1 MAGKTYAIP
10 AQGAG
15 HFKLLGQIRAVGDM
29 RLDIPEGI
37 LNIGGNGKGY
47 VLESRTDWNPTD
59 AANQDGSLD
68 ALAVGDD
75 VYLYAV
81 QSDDGRAGLVASQNI
96 TVPGGY
102 TSDNSRRIGGF
113 HYGRWRPL
121 SERYNASFNPS
132 TIIVPTS
139 VWDLGHR
146 PTCDPTGMVEVIPG
160 KLWADIYLSS
170 EDGASW
176 PETVPLSRFNA
187 TPLSGA
193 EGYSRYLDLPR
204 LAANAGK
211 RLPTV
216 AEFFVY
222 ADGAP
227 QGNDG
232 NNDTAWS
239 ATSNS
244 GRTQTGAVAKAVSC
258 TGVVDAAGNL
268 WEPMLDHYDV
278 GSTSGADY
286 NWSRAIV
293 ENGKDA
299 SHNRGEICHRRWRMW
314 IAGGRFDS
322 GVQCGSRCVN
332 SSSHPELVNALVGLR
347 CVCDSL

>member
-1 MAGKTYAIP
+1 MATKTFAIP

-15 HFKLLGQIRAVGDM
+15 HFGLMGQIEASGDM

-37 LNIGGNGKGY
+37 LNIGGNGQGY
-47 VLESRTDWNPTD
+47 VLVSRTDWNPVD
-59 AANQDGSLD
+59 PANQDGSLD

-81 QSDDGRAGLVASQNI
+81 QGADGRAGLVASQNI

-102 TSDNSRRIGGF
+102 TADTSRRIGGF

-121 SERYNASFNPS
+121 AERYNAAYAPP
-132 TIIVPTS
+132 TQIVPTS

-146 PTCDPTGMVEVIPG
+146 PKCDPTGMVEIIPG
-160 KLWADIYLSS
+160 RLWADIYLSS
-170 EDGASW
+170 EDGGVW
-176 PETVPLSRFNA
+176 PETMPLSRFNA
-187 TPLSGA
+187 TPLTGT

-239 ATSNS
+239 ATTNT
-244 GRTQTGAVAKAVSC
+244 GRANTGDVAKSVSC
-258 TGVVDAAGNL
+258 TGVVDAVGNV
-268 WEPMLDHYDV
+268 WEPMLDHYDS
-278 GSTSGADY
+278 GSTGWAWD
-286 NWSRAIV
+286 RAILQ
-293 ENGKDA
+293 NGKDSA
-299 SHNRGEICHRRWRMW
+299 EARGEVYHVRWRMW
-314 IAGGRFDS
+314 IAGCYWDYGDR
-322 GVQCGSRCVN
+322 CGSRAVDSSNNPEDVN
-332 SSSHPELVNALVGLR
+332 SAVGLR

>member
-1 MAGKTYAIP
+1 MVQKTYAIP

-15 HFKLLGQIRAVGDM
+15 HFGLLGSIRAVGDT
-29 RLDIPEGI
+29 RLDVPEGI

-47 VLESRTDWNPTD
+47 VMEPLTDWDPFVAD
-59 AANQDGSLD
+59 NQDGSLD
-68 ALAVGDD
+68 GLAVGDD

-81 QSDDGRAGLVASQNI
+81 QGDDGRAGLVASQNI

-102 TSDNSRRIGGF
+102 TADNSRRIGGF

-121 SERYNASFNPS
+121 SERYNAAFVPPVQ
-132 TIIVPTS
+132 IVPTS

-160 KLWADIYLSS
+160 RLWADIYLNS
-170 EDGASW
+170 EDGQAW
-176 PETVPLSRFNA
+176 PNTVPLSRFNA
-187 TPLSGA
+187 TPLTGT

-204 LAANAGK
+204 LLANAGK
-211 RLPTV
+211 RFPTL

-244 GRTQTGAVAKAVSC
+244 GRTQTGAVAKSVSC
-258 TGVVDAAGNL
+258 TGVVDAVGNAWDPL
-268 WEPMLDHYDV
+268 SDHYDV
-278 GSTSGADY
+278 GSTSSTPYVWD
-286 NWSRAIV
+286 RAIL

-299 SHNRGEICHRRWRMW
+299 SIPRGEVYHVRWRMW
-314 IAGGRFDS
+314 LAGGSFDS
-322 GVQCGSRCVN
+322 GAQCGARCAG
-332 SSSHPELVNALVGLR
+332 SSYIPDYVRAYVGLR
-347 CVCDSL
+347 GVCDSL

>member
-1 MAGKTYAIP
+1 MAEKTYAIP

-15 HFKLLGQIRAVGDM
+15 HFKLLGAIRAVGDM

-47 VLESRTDWNPTD
+47 VLEARTDWDPT
-59 AANQDGSLD
+59 APANQDGSLD
-68 ALAVGDD
+68 ALALGDD

-81 QSDDGRAGLVASQNI
+81 QSDDGVAGLLASQNI

-102 TSDNSRRIGGF
+102 TADNSRRIGGF

-121 SERYNASFNPS
+121 AERYNAAYAPP
-132 TIIVPTS
+132 TQIVPTS

-146 PTCDPTGMVEVIPG
+146 PKCDPAGMVEVIPG
-160 KLWADIYLSS
+160 KLWADIYLNS
-170 EDGASW
+170 EDGGVW
-176 PETVPLSRFNA
+176 PETIPLSRFNA
-187 TPLSGA
+187 TPLSGT

-222 ADGAP
+222 ADGSP

-239 ATSNS
+239 ATTNT
-244 GRTQTGAVAKAVSC
+244 GRTNTGDVAKAVST

-268 WEPMLDHYDV
+268 WEPTLDHYD
-278 GSTSGADY
+278 SGDTGWAWD
-286 NWSRAIV
+286 RTII
-293 ENGKDA
+293 ENGKDSA
-299 SHNRGEICHRRWRMW
+299 QNRGEMYHVRWRFW
-314 IAGGRFDS
+314 LAGGGWGS
-322 GVQCGSRCVN
+322 GVRCGSRCAHSNHGPEYVG
-332 SSSHPELVNALVGLR
+332 SHAGLR

>member
-1 MAGKTYAIP
+1 MVQKTYAIP

-15 HFKLLGQIRAVGDM
+15 HFKLLGSIRVVGDT
-29 RLDIPEGI
+29 RLDVPEGI

-47 VLESRTDWNPTD
+47 VLEPLTDWDPFD

-68 ALAVGDD
+68 GLAVGDD

-102 TSDNSRRIGGF
+102 TVDNSRRIGGF

-121 SERYNASFNPS
+121 SERYNAAYAPA
-132 TIIVPTS
+132 TVIVPTS

-146 PTCDPTGMVEVIPG
+146 PKCDPTGMVEVIPG
-160 KLWADIYLSS
+160 RLWADIYLSS
-170 EDGASW
+170 EDGGAW
-176 PETVPLSRFNA
+176 PETIPLSRYNA
-187 TPLSGA
+187 TPLSGT
-193 EGYSRYLDLPR
+193 EGYSRYLDLPY

-211 RLPTV
+211 RLPTL

-239 ATSNS
+239 ATGNS
-244 GRTQTGAVAKAVSC
+244 GRTQTGTVAKAVSC
-258 TGVVDAAGNL
+258 KGVVDAAGNL
-268 WEPMLDHYDV
+268 WEPLLDHYDV
-278 GSTSGADY
+278 GSTSSADY
-286 NWSRAIV
+286 NYDRVLV
-293 ENGKDA
+293 ENGKD
-299 SHNRGEICHRRWRMW
+299 SGENRGEVYHRRWRMW
-314 IAGGRFDS
+314 LAGGSFGD
-322 GVQCGSRCVN
+322 GVRCGSRCATSIN
-332 SSSHPELVNALVGLR
+332 YPEGVGSYVGLR